1 MTNSL
6 MVTGIKIKVLD
17 NLLGSDVSWCE
28 LNDQI

>member
-17 NLLGSDVSWCE
+17 NLLGSDVSRCE
-28 LNDQI
+28 LNAQI